1 MLEKNVSNSE
11 WYVLECL
18 WESAPKTLMQIVEE
32 CREKA
37 GWAKSTTAT
46 MVKRMGEKGLIRYDE
61 SGKAKLFYPLV
72 KRENVA
78 IRQTREFLQRIY
90 HGSVGIMMNT
100 LAKQD
105 SLTEKDL
112 QELEEFLEQCR
123 TEKNNK

>member
-1 MLEKNVSNSE
+1 MSNSE

-18 WESAPKTLMQIVEE
+18 WDSAPKTLRQSVEE

-46 MVKRMGEKGLIRYDE
+46 MVKRMGEKGLIRYE
-61 SGKAKLFYPLV
+61 EGGRAKLFYPMV

-78 IRQTREFLQRIY
+78 VRQTREFLQRIY

-105 SLTEKDL
+105 GLTEKDF

-123 TEKNNK
+123 KGNRNT

>member
-1 MLEKNVSNSE
+1 MEKNVSNSE

-18 WESAPKTLMQIVEE
+18 WDSAPKTLMQIVEE

-46 MVKRMGEKGLIRYDE
+46 MVKRMGEKGLIRYE
-61 SGKAKLFYPLV
+61 EGGRAKLFYPMV

-78 IRQTREFLQRIY
+78 FRQTREFLQRIY

-105 SLTEKDL
+105 GLTEKDF
-112 QELEEFLEQCR
+112 QELEEVLEQCR
-123 TEKNNK
+123 KEKDET

>member
-1 MLEKNVSNSE
+1 MEKNVSNSE

-18 WESAPKTLMQIVEE
+18 WDSAPKTLMQIVEE

-46 MVKRMGEKGLIRYDE
+46 MVKRMGEKGLIRYE
-61 SGKAKLFYPLV
+61 EGGRAKLFYPMV

-78 IRQTREFLQRIY
+78 VRQTREFLQRIY

-105 SLTEKDL
+105 GLTEKDF

-123 TEKNNK
+123 KEKDET

>member
-1 MLEKNVSNSE
+1 MEKNVSNSE

-18 WESAPKTLMQIVEE
+18 WDSAPKTLMQIVEE

-90 HGSVGIMMNT
+90 QGSVGIMMNT

-112 QELEEFLEQCR
+112 QELEEFLERCR
-123 TEKNNK
+123 MEKNNK

>member
-1 MLEKNVSNSE
+1 MEKNVSNNE

-32 CREKA
+32 CREKS

-46 MVKRMGEKGLIRYDE
+46 MVKRMGEKGLIRYE
-61 SGKAKLFYPLV
+61 EGGRAKLFYPLE
-72 KRENVA
+72 KREHVA
-78 IRQTREFLQRIY
+78 VRQTREFLQRIY

-105 SLTEKDL
+105 GLTEKDL
-112 QELEEFLEQCR
+112 RELEEFLEQCR
-123 TEKNNK
+123 KEKDET

>member
-72 KRENVA
+72 KRVNVA

>member
-112 QELEEFLEQCR
+112 QELEEFLEQSR
-123 TEKNNK
+123 MEKNNK

>member
-1 MLEKNVSNSE
+1 MSNSE

-18 WESAPKTLMQIVEE
+18 WDSAPKTLMQIVEE

-46 MVKRMGEKGLIRYDE
+46 MVKRMGEKGLIRYE
-61 SGKAKLFYPLV
+61 EGGRAKLFYPMV

-78 IRQTREFLQRIY
+78 VRQTREFLQRIY

-105 SLTEKDL
+105 DLTEKDF

-123 TEKNNK
+123 KGNCNT

>member
-1 MLEKNVSNSE
+1 MEKNVSNSE

-18 WESAPKTLMQIVEE
+18 WESSPKTLMQIVEE

-46 MVKRMGEKGLIRYDE
+46 MVKRMGEKGLIRYE
-61 SGKAKLFYPLV
+61 EGRKAKLFYPLV
-72 KRENVA
+72 KREQVA
-78 IRQTREFLQRIY
+78 VRQTREFLQRIY

-105 SLTEKDL
+105 GLTDKDFR
-112 QELEEFLEQCR
+112 ELEEFLEQCR
-123 TEKNNK
+123 KEDCNN

>member
-1 MLEKNVSNSE
+1 MEKHVSNSE

-18 WESAPKTLMQIVEE
+18 WDSAPKTLMQIVEE

-46 MVKRMGEKGLIRYDE
+46 MVKRMGEKGLIRYE
-61 SGKAKLFYPLV
+61 EGGRAKLFYPMV

-78 IRQTREFLQRIY
+78 VRQTREFLQRIY

-105 SLTEKDL
+105 GLTEKDF

-123 TEKNNK
+123 KGNRNT